1 MDEKTKTAYRI
12 GWTVL
17 FLLAILTVGEFFL
30 GAIASV
36 WWAPILAVATLK
48 AYLIVRDYM
57 HIGRVFAADEVQ
69 E

>member
-1 MDEKTKTAYRI
+1 MDEKTKNAYRI

-17 FLLAILTVGEFFL
+17 LLLGILTVGEFFL

-36 WWAPILAVATLK
+36 WWAPILAVAALK
-48 AYLIVRDYM
+48 AFFIVRDYM